1 MQLQISA
8 FYWKLCEIFSLHM
21 VDAKQRVVNSDS
33 VDPSEICLTSTAAT
47 RFKDQ
52 VLGDS
57 KRKMKMIWIMFIYIC
72 VDSLIVWQV

>member
-1 MQLQISA
+1 MK
-8 FYWKLCEIFSLHM
+8 FFSLNM
-21 VDAKQRVVNSDS
+21 VDAKQRVVNGDS

-57 KRKMKMIWIMFIYIC
+57 KRKMKMI
-72 VDSLIVWQV
+72 